1 MVLSSPQMA
10 SIFQPMTREVRQKEY
25 RRLCESGKIKDLFMQ
40 PWWMDAAGE
49 WDVALGFRNQQ
60 LVGAMPFAMHK
71 KWGVRTIGLP
81 LLTHHTGIWMDKP
94 PDISDH
100 KWLTREKQIIWSI
113 LESLPPHGFFSMV
126 FDEKSFDNWLPFYWK
141 GFRQEMRYT
150 FVIDAADAGALDQ
163 HINRNLKRNLRVA
176 EDAIEMVREVNPRV
190 FYDVCAQTYKR
201 QKMKMPYSFMI
212 FSQTDKAI
220 QNQEAGIKLAALSAG
235 GKIISVAY
243 LLWDRT
249 KAYYFMAGDTDA
261 GRATSAG
268 LLLCREALRI
278 AFEEKGL
285 RSFDFCG
292 SMIEPIT
299 EIRRQ
304 FGARAVPLMKIFK
317 ANHKW
322 LDVMYQLTH

>member
-1 MVLSSPQMA
+1 MA
-10 SIFQPMTREVRQKEY
+10 SIHQQMTREERQREY
-25 RRLCESGKIKDLFMQ
+25 RRLCESGKIRDLFMQ
-40 PWWMDAAGE
+40 PWWMDATGE

-60 LVGAMPFAMHK
+60 LVGAMPFALGK
-71 KWGVRTIGLP
+71 KWRIRTIELP
-81 LLTHHTGIWMDKP
+81 ALTHHTGIWMDKP

-100 KWLTREKQIIWSI
+100 KWLTREKQIIWSLI
-113 LESLPPHGFFSMV
+113 ESLPPHGFFSMV
-126 FDEKSFDNWLPFYWK
+126 FEETSFDNWLPFYWK

-150 FVIDAADAGALDQ
+150 FVIDATDPDKLDQ
-163 HINRNLKRNLRVA
+163 HINRNLKRNLRHAQDDIQIVR
-176 EDAIEMVREVNPRV
+176 DADPKV

-201 QKMKMPYSFMI
+201 QRMKMPYTFEL
-212 FSQTDKAI
+212 FSRTDAAI
-220 QNQEAGIKLAALSAG
+220 KDHNAGIKLAALSANG
-235 GKIISVAY
+235 DIISVAH
-243 LLWDRT
+243 LLWDQS

-261 GRATSAG
+261 GRTANAG
-268 LLLCREALRI
+268 LVLCREALKI

-285 RSFDFCG
+285 QSFDFCG

-317 ANHKW
+317 ANYKW